1 MGLDINNIKQ
11 ASPKANQVATEQY
24 VDTSIAGIDVSSD
37 ISSNNDIFAQK
48 LGYASYSAMVA
59 AAASGKTV
67 INGGYIGT
75 NMVVANSILANSV
88 SADKISSYNL
98 TSTNATIQNGLIT
111 NATIAD
117 AAITTAKIGD
127 AQITTAKIGD
137 LSVST
142 LKIQDEAVIV
152 PRSASTTS
160 GVATIVYTPA
170 TSHTITI
177 FSYAKIT
184 PNLNIGN
191 EFYIQVNGITIVS
204 NTYGNTSMIGIYNLV
219 AGTSYTITSWYKSS
233 SGGWSAYGPVNLIM
247 LGVKK

>member
-1 MGLDINNIKQ
+1 MALDINTIKQ

-48 LGYASYSAMVA
+48 LGYLSYADMVA
-59 AAASGKTV
+59 AATNGQTI
-67 INGGYIGT
+67 INGGYLRTSLIQ
-75 NMVVANSILANSV
+75 ANAITAGQ
-88 SADKISSYNL
+88 ISSYNL

-117 AAITTAKIGD
+117 AAITNAKIGD
-127 AQITTAKIGD
+127 AQVTTAKIGD

-142 LKIQDEAVIV
+142 LKIQDEAVVV

-177 FSYAKIT
+177 FSYAKLT

-191 EFYIQVNGITIVS
+191 EFYIKVNNITIVS
-204 NTYGNTSMIGIYNLV
+204 NTYGNTSMTGIYNLV

-233 SGGWSAYGPVNLIM
+233 SGGWSAYSPVNLIM